1 MNGIF
6 LFHPGP
12 QFNPPNRTKKI
23 RENGEMWTT
32 TILPLSCHP
41 NIYVLT
47 QHFNI
52 TYILIKF

>member
-1 MNGIF
+1 MVFF

-12 QFNPPNRTKKI
+12 QLNPPNRTKKI